1 METATLFAVGTLR
14 GLHTASIL
22 NVVVEWKKD
31 LKDGISS
38 YKNGED
44 AAALGER
51 NEILLA
57 LETLA
62 ACR

>member
-1 METATLFAVGTLR
+1 METAALFAVGALR